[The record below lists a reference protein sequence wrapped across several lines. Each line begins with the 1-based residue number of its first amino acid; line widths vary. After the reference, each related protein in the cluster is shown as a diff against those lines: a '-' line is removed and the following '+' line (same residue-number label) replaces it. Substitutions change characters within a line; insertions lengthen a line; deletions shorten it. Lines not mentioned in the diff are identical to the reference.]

1 MTSKL
6 NISTV
11 IVSLALV
18 SLIGCGEYGGGA
30 SLVPKVTILPA
41 DLSGDAEASD
51 SGTTTAGTPE
61 TEGGE
66 GPGTLVGRVV
76 LDGAY
81 DALPS
86 LYVKGADIKDKEV
99 CAAEDIPDERLVLG
113 EGRGVKNVFVF
124 MKKAP
129 KGSPKPSSAEPV
141 IFDQKNCRF
150 LPHCMIVPV
159 GATLKVLSG
168 DDVAHN
174 THTNPARNNG
184 VSSLVAANDR
194 EGQWELVCTSAE
206 NPFSVTCDFHSWMKA
221 YHLPLD
227 HPYGA
232 VTDDNGNF
240 EITDVPAGEHDFVV
254 WHEAA
259 NGNFVERKL
268 KVKVSAGQKTEI
280 EIPYAVS
287 KLAL

>member
-1 MTSKL
+1 MKVNL
-6 NISTV
+6 NIAV
-11 IVSLALV
+11 AGIALTLV
-18 SLIGCGEYGGGA
+18 AVAGCGEFGGGS

-41 DLSGDAEASD
+41 DLSGDTAAADAGTEDVAVAEAGS
-51 SGTTTAGTPE
+51 
-61 TEGGE
+61 GE
-66 GPGTLVGRVV
+66 GPGSISGRVV
-76 LDGAY
+76 LDGSQA
-81 DALPS
+81 ALAA

-99 CAAEDIPDERLVLG
+99 CAAVDIPDERLVVG
-113 EGRGVKNVFVF
+113 EGQGVKNVFVF

-129 KGSPKPSSAEPV
+129 KGSPEPNTAEPV
-141 IFDQKNCRF
+141 FFDQKNCRF
-150 LPHCMIVPV
+150 IPHCMIVPV

-194 EGQWELVCTSAE
+194 DGQLELVYTSGE

-240 EITDVPAGEHDFVV
+240 EIPDVPAGKHDFVV

-268 KVKVSAGQKTEI
+268 TVNVSAGKTTTI